1 MIGFEYFSIKYVYRY
16 VIQKDEKWL
25 SYSSKKIEICSFCS
39 KESCHNIYWFYMN
52 DSETKKVRLLH
63 CSSRVMRLQNR
74 ENRVYLRHIFE
85 GYLRSALIADNFCK
99 IHIFLFSMNMS
110 SKNKLKSFADPFSAF
125 MLLVLLPRHENQF
138 K

>member
-1 MIGFEYFSIKYVYRY
+1 
-16 VIQKDEKWL
+16 
-25 SYSSKKIEICSFCS
+25 
-39 KESCHNIYWFYMN
+39 MN

-85 GYLRSALIADNFCK
+85 GYLRSALMADNFCK
-99 IHIFLFSMNMS
+99 IYIFLFSMNMS